1 MARVQSCDPS
11 VGLGRKNVHGAGV
24 KANDNIVVVTGEL
37 DFLGNLGWSVGA
49 DGSVAG
55 SFVDGD
61 LLGLASNGQL
71 GSVKGV
77 IETVE
82 LDIFA

>member
-49 DGSVAG
+49 DGSVG
-55 SFVDGD
+55 SSFIDD
-61 LLGLASNGQL
+61 NFFCLA
-71 GSVKGV
+71 
-77 IETVE
+77 
-82 LDIFA
+82 AHY